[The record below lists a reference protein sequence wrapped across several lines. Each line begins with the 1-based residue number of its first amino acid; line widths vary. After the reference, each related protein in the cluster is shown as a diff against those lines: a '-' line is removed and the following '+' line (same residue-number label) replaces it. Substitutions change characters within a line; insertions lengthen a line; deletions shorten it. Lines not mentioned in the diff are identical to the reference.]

1 MAPPLLANGLRNASR
16 HWINVFPGNV
26 LSTAFDYFGANK
38 VFPLV
43 LVPAVPPW
51 RRARTEQGRSILSLS
66 TTRTK
71 RCSRFI
77 TCIRLDAAIQRVS
90 LLFVALLLLTCPGFP
105 ESGGD
110 AWLRYARLDP
120 GMASQYAHFPA
131 ATVTLGHSA
140 LLQSAQMELLRGV
153 RGMLGRALRIDAV
166 IPKEAAIVVGTVEQ
180 VRTLDANFGPRSDL
194 QADAYWLI
202 STRIKGQNVLVIT
215 GATERAVLYGAFAL
229 LRKIAEGE
237 STAALNEVQRPS
249 APVRWVNQW
258 DDLDGS
264 IERGYAGRSIFFENR
279 SVRPDLTRA
288 AEYARLLASVGI
300 NGCNVSNVNA
310 DLYILDPDFIPQLAR
325 IADVFRPYGVQLGV
339 AVNISMPKQA
349 GGLDTFDPLD
359 PKVAGW
365 WKKKFNEV
373 YLQIPDFGGVVV
385 KADSEGQLGPSV
397 YGRTAA
403 EAANVIARALKP
415 HGGIVFYRAFVYDH
429 HLDWNNLKADRAR
442 AAYDIFHPLDGQFD
456 DNVIVQIKYGPIDF
470 QVREP
475 ASPLF
480 GGLVKTN
487 EAIEVQITQEYTG
500 QQRHT
505 VFLIPLW
512 KEVLEFDMAI
522 GGHLTPVKDIIA
534 GQSFHRPLGGYV
546 GVANVAMSTD
556 WLANQLALA
565 NLYGFGRLAWN
576 PDLTAQAIAE
586 EWTKLTFGDEPVV
599 VRTITTILLDSWP
612 AYESYTGPLGLQ
624 TLTNI
629 TGPHYGPAPES
640 QEHNGW
646 GQWIRADHDGV
657 GMDRTVATGTGF
669 VGQYSPSVQRI
680 YEPLADTPDNIV
692 LFFHHVPYTY
702 RLHSGKTV
710 IQTIYDSH
718 YEGAEKV
725 GNFVR
730 EWKSLEGHVDDER
743 YEAVLAQLKYQ
754 AGHAIVWR
762 DAVDDWFHQ
771 MSGIDDQNKRVGHH
785 PNRVEAEAMEL
796 QGYQTFEPAS
806 WEGASGGKGV
816 ACAAESTS
824 CSAQT
829 KFNGVPGWYEIDIE
843 YFDLSNGTSDFKISV
858 NDQVVDEWRADMLL
872 PGKEPSADS
881 SVRHRTKGVVLRT
894 GDVIR
899 IEGTPDGAE
908 RAPLDYMEVL
918 PLEH

>member
-1 MAPPLLANGLRNASR
+1 MAPPLLANGLWNASR

-26 LSTAFDYFGANK
+26 FFTAESFDYFGANK
-38 VFPLV
+38 VFSLV

-66 TTRTK
+66 PMRTK

-77 TCIRLDAAIQRVS
+77 TCIRLDAAMQRVS

-131 ATVTLGHSA
+131 VTVTLGHSA
-140 LLQSAQMELLRGV
+140 VLQSAQMELLRGI
-153 RGMLGRALRIDAV
+153 RGMLGRTLRIEAV
-166 IPKEAAIVVGTVEQ
+166 SPTEPAIVVGTVEQ

-202 STRIKGQNVLVIT
+202 STRIKGQNALVIT

-237 STAALNEVQRPS
+237 STAALNEVQQPS

-310 DLYILDPDFIPQLAR
+310 DLHILDPDFIPQLAR

-339 AVNISMPKQA
+339 AVNISMPKQV

-365 WKKKFNEV
+365 WKKKFDEV

-403 EAANVIARALKP
+403 EAANVIAKALRP

-505 VFLIPLW
+505 VFLMPTV
-512 KEVLEFDMAI
+512 E
-522 GGHLTPVKDIIA
+522 GSP
-534 GQSFHRPLGGYV
+534 
-546 GVANVAMSTD
+546 
-556 WLANQLALA
+556 
-565 NLYGFGRLAWN
+565 
-576 PDLTAQAIAE
+576 
-586 EWTKLTFGDEPVV
+586 
-599 VRTITTILLDSWP
+599 
-612 AYESYTGPLGLQ
+612 GL
-624 TLTNI
+624 
-629 TGPHYGPAPES
+629 
-640 QEHNGW
+640 
-646 GQWIRADHDGV
+646 
-657 GMDRTVATGTGF
+657 
-669 VGQYSPSVQRI
+669 
-680 YEPLADTPDNIV
+680 
-692 LFFHHVPYTY
+692 
-702 RLHSGKTV
+702 
-710 IQTIYDSH
+710 
-718 YEGAEKV
+718 
-725 GNFVR
+725 
-730 EWKSLEGHVDDER
+730 
-743 YEAVLAQLKYQ
+743 
-754 AGHAIVWR
+754 
-762 DAVDDWFHQ
+762 
-771 MSGIDDQNKRVGHH
+771 
-785 PNRVEAEAMEL
+785 
-796 QGYQTFEPAS
+796 
-806 WEGASGGKGV
+806 
-816 ACAAESTS
+816 
-824 CSAQT
+824 
-829 KFNGVPGWYEIDIE
+829 
-843 YFDLSNGTSDFKISV
+843 
-858 NDQVVDEWRADMLL
+858 
-872 PGKEPSADS
+872 
-881 SVRHRTKGVVLRT
+881 
-894 GDVIR
+894 
-899 IEGTPDGAE
+899 
-908 RAPLDYMEVL
+908 
-918 PLEH
+918 

>member
-1 MAPPLLANGLRNASR
+1 MQ
-16 HWINVFPGNV
+16 
-26 LSTAFDYFGANK
+26 AF
-38 VFPLV
+38 
-43 LVPAVPPW
+43 
-51 RRARTEQGRSILSLS
+51 
-66 TTRTK
+66 
-71 RCSRFI
+71 
-77 TCIRLDAAIQRVS
+77 IRIAICR
-90 LLFVALLLLTCPGFP
+90 LTPI
-105 ESGGD
+105 
-110 AWLRYARLDP
+110 A
-120 GMASQYAHFPA
+120 
-131 ATVTLGHSA
+131 
-140 LLQSAQMELLRGV
+140 
-153 RGMLGRALRIDAV
+153 
-166 IPKEAAIVVGTVEQ
+166 
-180 VRTLDANFGPRSDL
+180 
-194 QADAYWLI
+194 LI

-237 STAALNEVQRPS
+237 STAALNEVQQPS

-258 DDLDGS
+258 DNLDGS

-310 DLYILDPDFIPQLAR
+310 DLHILDPDFIPQLTR

-339 AVNISMPKQA
+339 AVNISMPKQV

-359 PKVAGW
+359 PKVADW
-365 WKKKFNEV
+365 WKKKFDEV
-373 YLQIPDFGGVVV
+373 YKQIPDFGGVVV

-397 YGRTAA
+397 YGRNAA

-480 GGLVKTN
+480 GGLEKTN

-505 VFLIPLW
+505 VFLIPMW
-512 KEVLEFDMAI
+512 KEVLDFDMGV
-522 GGHLTPVKDIIA
+522 GGNHTPVKDIIA
-534 GQSFHRPLGGYV
+534 GRSFHRPLGGYV
-546 GVANVAMSTD
+546 GVANVGLSTD
-556 WLANQLALA
+556 WLANHLALA

-586 EWTKLTFGDEPVV
+586 EWTKLTFGNDPEVV
-599 VRTITTILLDSWP
+599 KTVTNILLDSWP

-669 VGQYSPSVQRI
+669 VGQYSPGVQKIYRTARQIHRI
-680 YEPLADTPDNIV
+680 ISFCFFIMCRIPTGYTPARRSFRRSTT
-692 LFFHHVPYTY
+692 LTMKAP
-702 RLHSGKTV
+702 RRR
-710 IQTIYDSH
+710 TIS
-718 YEGAEKV
+718 
-725 GNFVR
+725 
-730 EWKSLEGHVDDER
+730 
-743 YEAVLAQLKYQ
+743 
-754 AGHAIVWR
+754 
-762 DAVDDWFHQ
+762 
-771 MSGIDDQNKRVGHH
+771 
-785 PNRVEAEAMEL
+785 
-796 QGYQTFEPAS
+796 
-806 WEGASGGKGV
+806 
-816 ACAAESTS
+816 
-824 CSAQT
+824 
-829 KFNGVPGWYEIDIE
+829 
-843 YFDLSNGTSDFKISV
+843 
-858 NDQVVDEWRADMLL
+858 
-872 PGKEPSADS
+872 
-881 SVRHRTKGVVLRT
+881 
-894 GDVIR
+894 
-899 IEGTPDGAE
+899 
-908 RAPLDYMEVL
+908 
-918 PLEH
+918 